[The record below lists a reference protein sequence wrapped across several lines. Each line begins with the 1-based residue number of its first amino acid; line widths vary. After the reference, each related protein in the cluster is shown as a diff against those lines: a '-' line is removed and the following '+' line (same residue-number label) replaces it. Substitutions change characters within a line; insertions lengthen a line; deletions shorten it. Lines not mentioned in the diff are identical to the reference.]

1 MLYFLQA
8 TSSHNAFT
16 CRFTMNQ
23 LHADF
28 ITKDCK
34 HHYQVGLL
42 KVGQVLQIR
51 ASTTKR
57 DNFYLKRGGNSSKV
71 MQSRRQMREMGKGN
85 RF

>member
-1 MLYFLQA
+1 
-8 TSSHNAFT
+8 
-16 CRFTMNQ
+16 MNQ